1 MCCRAHALPRS
12 ERSLSGL
19 CSELV
24 GNTKQLLYRAGDA
37 RRQESDKDWVNNI
50 RPTLVRA
57 GEDGLFMEFECWAED
72 IRRESFIVNDREL
85 RYAGGSWGTAPDLD
99 GATDVVRASM
109 KIRKLLDDDQIVRFN
124 DEVTP

>member
-1 MCCRAHALPRS
+1 MRCPG
-12 ERSLSGL
+12 LSARFPAYVL
-19 CSELV
+19 NWLATQSSYYTELETPD
-24 GNTKQLLYRAGDA
+24 GK
-37 RRQESDKDWVNNI
+37 SDKDWVNNI